1 MFCSPRSPLSGRA
14 ALRGSLTA
22 SALLVVAALSGCGE
36 DESATAAAPGTAAQ
50 ENKAGSTDSAAG
62 SGAGGGWQNPNSSGG
77 AQASDGGSSGW
88 DAGAPP
94 QQGDI
99 FGDAGATEP
108 MPADA
113 GTADAAA
120 DAPDADTQSPDAA
133 ALCNKTEPVVLYLS
147 ADDSN
152 SMASATVARG
162 LILQGQYAYKPV
174 RAYEFL
180 NYYDFAYPAALP
192 GHVSP
197 SAQLAPEPEQPGT
210 WRLQIGVRAADFDAT
225 TRRRFNIVLT
235 VDTSSSMGW
244 GMAGDTGLDRAKA
257 ACLGLVSALDKGD
270 TFSLVTWGASVQV
283 AVDGATLA
291 GKDDGKLKAACQAL
305 KATGESP
312 LSLGLTKAYALAKQ
326 HFGADRINRVVLISD
341 GGANVGQKD
350 EELIAANAKSANGS
364 AGGTGTDDGTG
375 IYLMG
380 AGVGDPWNY
389 NDKLMNAV
397 TDAGKGAYVFL
408 DHQDEAQKIFAQGL
422 LRHLEVAARNVQ
434 VQVTLPPTFGI
445 AQFYGEQVSTVK
457 EEVEPQHLA
466 ANDAMVFHQTITSC
480 DPTALTGKEKVQ
492 VVATWQDPQTGAAKS
507 DSWSASFKELLA
519 GPHDLLD
526 KGTAVVAVTDALVAV
541 QKLEGK
547 AALPP
552 LDVAAQKVA
561 AAQKL
566 LAGDA
571 DLQQLG
577 QLLAIYKKTFEAG
590 QLDAW
595 QKGGSGAQPI
605 ASSCS
610 CAATGTGLPNLACA
624 VDLCD
629 PAVLLGQTLSSPT
642 QSNTQGTFAA
652 VSQFGA
658 ATNDLKAQIGGS
670 YALLATGPATG
681 KAHSV
686 DLGGTSAPDPFA
698 KGGGGM
704 LNAVEWR
711 LHLKAPAGANGIR
724 FRHVFFS
731 EEYDD
736 YVGSQFNDK
745 FYAVLE
751 AGSTN
756 GGTPTVINYTDCRK
770 PQAYSDFVC
779 SPGMQF
785 CNPRARYCYIA
796 INTALSECC
805 WLDGCPNG
813 KAKTSIAGT
822 GFECAASQ
830 SSDGASTGS
839 STGWLMTEWPI
850 EPGEEFWL
858 TFHVHDTGDGVF
870 DSEVILDGLQFVGAV
885 TPGTWP
891 IEPM

>member
-1 MFCSPRSPLSGRA
+1 MHSSPLFFSTVGRRSLGLLIPLLASLASGCADTESNALGSASESKTTA
-14 ALRGSLTA
+14 ADVVSGSDSGSGWQNQNTAGGSAASDA
-22 SALLVVAALSGCGE
+22 SAPGVDGWAPPPSG
-36 DESATAAAPGTAAQ
+36 
-50 ENKAGSTDSAAG
+50 ENSQDAGSTAPSGSDAG
-62 SGAGGGWQNPNSSGG
+62 SQDSVDVPSP
-77 AQASDGGSSGW
+77 D
-88 DAGAPP
+88 
-94 QQGDI
+94 
-99 FGDAGATEP
+99 
-108 MPADA
+108 ADA
-113 GTADAAA
+113 KQPDAAA
-120 DAPDADTQSPDAA
+120 DAAPV
-133 ALCNKTEPVVLYLS
+133 CNKTEPVVIYLS

-162 LILQGQYAYKPV
+162 LILQGQYAYKQV
-174 RAYEFL
+174 RPYEFL
-180 NYYDFAYPAALP
+180 NYYGFAYPAALP

-197 SAQLAPEPEQPGT
+197 SAQLAPEPDKAGT
-210 WRLQIGVRAADFDAT
+210 WRLQIGVRAPDFDAL

-235 VDTSSSMGW
+235 VDTSSSMAW
-244 GMAGDTGLDRAKA
+244 GMLGDTGLDRAKA
-257 ACLGLVSALDKGD
+257 ACTSLVSALEKGD

-283 AVDGATLA
+283 PVDGVTLA
-291 GKDDGKLKAACQAL
+291 GKDDGKLKTACEAL

-312 LSLGLTKAYALAKQ
+312 FSAGLVKAYALAKQ
-326 HFGADRINRVVLISD
+326 HFAADRINRVVLISD
-341 GGANVGQKD
+341 GGANVGEKD
-350 EELIAANAKSANGS
+350 EKLIAGYAKSA
-364 AGGTGTDDGTG
+364 DGKEDGNG

-408 DHQDEAQKIFAQGL
+408 DSQDEAQKIFAQGL

-445 AQFYGEQVSTVK
+445 EKFYGEQVSTIK
-457 EEVEPQHLA
+457 EEVDPQHLA

-480 DPTALTGKEKVQ
+480 DPKALTGKELIQ
-492 VVATWQDPQTGAAKS
+492 VVATWQDPQTGTAKS
-507 DSWSASFKELLA
+507 DKWSATFGDLLA
-519 GPHDLLD
+519 GPHALLD
-526 KGTAVVAVTDALVAV
+526 KGAAVVAVTDALQAV
-541 QKLEGK
+541 QKLDGK

-552 LDVAAQKVA
+552 LEKAASQVA
-561 AAQKL
+561 AAQKTL
-566 LAGDA
+566 VGDA
-571 DLQQLG
+571 DLKELAD
-577 QLLAIYKKTFEAG
+577 LLAIYKKTFEAG
-590 QLDAW
+590 QIDAW
-595 QKGGSGAQPI
+595 QKGGSGSSPI
-605 ASSCS
+605 TSACN
-610 CAATGTGLPNLACA
+610 CTATGSGLPNLACA
-624 VDLCD
+624 LDLCD
-629 PAVLLGQTLSSPT
+629 PTVLLGQTLTSPT
-642 QSNTQGTFAA
+642 QSKTEGTFAA
-652 VSQFGA
+652 VTHFGA
-658 ATNDLKAQIGGS
+658 ATNELKAQTGGS

-681 KAHSV
+681 TSHSV
-686 DLGGTSAPDPFA
+686 DIGGSSGVDPFA

-704 LNAVEWR
+704 HNAVAWR
-711 LHLKAPAGANGIR
+711 LHLKAPPGANGIR

-736 YVGSQFNDK
+736 YVGTQFNDK

-822 GFECAASQ
+822 GYECAASQ
-830 SSDGASTGS
+830 SSDGANSGS

-858 TFHVHDTGDGVF
+858 TFHVHDTGDGIL

-885 TPGTWP
+885 TPGTWA